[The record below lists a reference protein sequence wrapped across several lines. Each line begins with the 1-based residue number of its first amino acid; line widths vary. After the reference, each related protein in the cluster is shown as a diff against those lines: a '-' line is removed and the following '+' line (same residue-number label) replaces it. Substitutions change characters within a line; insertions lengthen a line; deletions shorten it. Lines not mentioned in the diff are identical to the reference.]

1 MSLTPSTESG
11 PAVARSENGKADASI
26 AKLVAGVRGTFESGR
41 TRPLAWRMK
50 QLDGLRRF
58 IKEREREILDALHS
72 DVGKSALEGYSTE
85 LGFTLSDIE
94 YIEKRLPGWMKPER
108 VSVPL
113 ISQPG
118 SARVYREPLGVVL
131 IIAPWNYP
139 FQLLIDPLVGALAAG
154 NGAVLKPSEVAPAT
168 SAVVAR
174 WLPEYVDHDAVKIVE
189 GGVAETTALLAERF
203 DHIFYTGNGT
213 VGRVVMT
220 AAAKHLTP
228 VTLELGGK
236 SPCYVDRDADL
247 EVAARRIM
255 WGKFTNA
262 GQTCV
267 APDYILAHSAIH
279 DRLLELCRSTLQSF
293 YGGDPKRSA
302 DYGRIVNG
310 RHHQRLMKLMGSGKI
325 VVGGDADEAARY
337 IAPTILRDVSP
348 DSPVMADE
356 IFGPILPFLSV
367 SGPDE
372 AVRFVNARPKPL
384 ALYIFSSSEATQER
398 ILGATSA
405 GGVSINHTLFHLAV
419 HGLPFGG
426 VGESGM
432 GAYHGRLSFET
443 FTHRKAVLRKPTALD
458 PSLLYPPYDDSKTK
472 WIRRLM

>member
-1 MSLTPSTESG
+1 MNSMPSTQGGASA
-11 PAVARSENGKADASI
+11 PRADRGVTELSI
-26 AKLVAGVRGTFESGR
+26 PKLVSGVRTTFDAGR
-41 TRPLAWRMK
+41 SRSLAWRQK
-50 QLDGLRRF
+50 QLAGLRRF
-58 IKEREREILDALHS
+58 IREREREILGALHA

-85 LGFTLSDIE
+85 LGFTLSDID
-94 YIEKRLPGWMKPER
+94 YIDKRLPGWLKPER

-131 IIAPWNYP
+131 IISPWNYP

-154 NGAVLKPSEVAPAT
+154 NCAILKPSEVSPAT
-168 SAVVAR
+168 SAVIAR
-174 WLPEYVDHDAVKIVE
+174 WLPEYVDHEAVKVVE
-189 GGVAETTALLAERF
+189 GGVAETTALLAEQF

-213 VGRVVMT
+213 VGRVVM
-220 AAAKHLTP
+220 AAAVKHLTP

-247 EVAARRIM
+247 EVAARRIA

-267 APDYILAHSAIH
+267 APDYILAHAAIH
-279 DRLLELCRSTLQSF
+279 DRLLDLLGSTIKSF
-293 YGGDPKRSA
+293 YGGDPKHSA
-302 DYGRIVNG
+302 DYGRIVNA
-310 RHHQRLMKLMGSGKI
+310 RHHQRLMKLMGSGRI
-325 VVGGDADEAARY
+325 VVGGEADEAARY
-337 IAPTILRDVSP
+337 IAPTVLRDVSP
-348 DSPVMADE
+348 DSPVMCDE
-356 IFGPILPFLSV
+356 IFGPILPVLSV

-384 ALYIFSSSEATQER
+384 ALYVFSSSEATQER

-443 FTHRKAVLRKPTALD
+443 FTHRKAVLRKPTSID
-458 PSLLYPPYDDSKTK
+458 PSLLYPPYDETKTK